1 MYGICLG
8 LQFVW
13 RLKENIRFRG
23 WNCPWVVPGWDRR
36 ALSAELDEDTP
47 LSDCADHL
55 VVVNNVL
62 NSAIPLVS
70 EDCQDIL
77 RLDVL
82 SPAGSQFHR
91 YFIVLRNIA
100 AHVMS
105 YLC

>member
-1 MYGICLG
+1 MSWPSIRMASQRKYPIPRLELSLG
-8 LQFVW
+8 
-13 RLKENIRFRG
+13 R
-23 WNCPWVVPGWDRR
+23 PRR